1 MIEDSVEKSMQWTVF
16 ETNDANLRR
25 TLAHSLTVLLEQLW
39 RSGALKGASAKQ
51 AFYVKCDDTNN
62 PQSQVDLGRLVCE
75 VGVAIAAPMEFL
87 TFQVQRLPDGTG
99 VVEA

>member
-1 MIEDSVEKSMQWTVF
+1 MQWTVF
-16 ETNDANLRR
+16 ETNDDNLRR
-25 TLAHSLTVLLEQLW
+25 TLAQSLTVLLEQLW
-39 RSGALKGASAKQ
+39 RAGGLKGATTSQ
-51 AFYVKCDDTNN
+51 AFYVKCDGTNN